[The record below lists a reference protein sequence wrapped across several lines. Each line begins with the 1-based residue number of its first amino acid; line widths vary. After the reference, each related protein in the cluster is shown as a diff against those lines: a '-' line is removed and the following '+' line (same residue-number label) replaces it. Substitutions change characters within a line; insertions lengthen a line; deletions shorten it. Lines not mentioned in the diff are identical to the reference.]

1 MAEGISAMTNQN
13 NRIDD
18 LLKHNVEQQLADFDW
33 EKLTKGVWKR
43 LGAAEVLGPSG
54 GKYAGPL
61 KIAAVIAVATAVAL
75 TALVIIMS
83 RPPVT
88 QLAETTGSAFV
99 EIKTVSA
106 ESHVAVDI
114 GGRNR
119 KPAKCD
125 IEIIDAGG
133 RRRQDDTQA
142 TWIIISRPERVYADN
157 GFNDDMKDLI
167 CLF

>member
-1 MAEGISAMTNQN
+1 MI
-13 NRIDD
+13 NRDNEIDD
-18 LLKHNVEQQLADFDW
+18 LLKRNVEQQLADFNW
-33 EKLTKGVWKR
+33 GRLTKGIHRR
-43 LGAAEVLGPSG
+43 LASAEVLGSSG
-54 GKYAGPL
+54 GKYASLL
-61 KIAAVIAVATAVAL
+61 KVAAVIAVSTTVVF
-75 TALVIIMS
+75 TALVVRMS

-88 QLAETTGSAFV
+88 RFAETTGSARV

-106 ESHVAVDI
+106 GPHVTVDI

-125 IEIIDAGG
+125 IKIIDANGS
-133 RRRQDDTQA
+133 RRHQDTRA
-142 TWIIISRPERVYADN
+142 AWMIVSRTERIYADN